1 MKKTIL
7 LSLVIL
13 LVNSLTAQKL
23 SWEISSFFNNQVF
36 PTYSW
41 AVSYLGSEEVTN
53 EAGNFYGDQNGQLGV
68 HIAALK
74 KGQQVKVEID
84 ANEIMDNS
92 VLEFNMLEDATD
104 FFAYPQIL
112 YKWNILETW
121 KQPKPVNIKIRVYV
135 NNQLDRTEQKRI
147 IVRGVNECP
156 YVVTTRQGIMVDL
169 NYVYLSYV
177 NENHPIITET
187 IIPGIMKDGII
198 KQIDGYQ
205 GISKDNYDAV
215 YKQVYAVWHYF
226 NKNNFNYNS
235 LSSYYKGT
243 VSDIPMVQAQFV
255 RTFSEVYKTKQANC
269 VDGTIL
275 MASILTRMG
284 IGAYL
289 VTTPN
294 HCYLAF
300 SLDGSDANL
309 SFIETTLLGADVK
322 DLDAESRKLIQD
334 TKLTNSDTY
343 YRLTLLGKSTYDNF
357 IWALLS
363 GYNNYKKDADKFR
376 GSEAETVFAVTA
388 DNAYNKFLEINYRLL
403 SVKFYREAGLLPINQ

>member
-1 MKKTIL
+1 MKKAL
-7 LSLVIL
+7 LSALTTL
-13 LVNSLTAQKL
+13 LVCSLSAQKL

-41 AVSYLGSEEVTN
+41 AVSYLGAEAVTN

-68 HIAALK
+68 QIAALK
-74 KGQQVKVEID
+74 KGQQVKVEIE

-92 VLEFNMLEDATD
+92 MVEFNMLADATN

-112 YKWNILETW
+112 YKWSVLETW
-121 KQPKPVNIKIRVYV
+121 KQPKPVNIKVKVYV
-135 NNQLDRTEQKRI
+135 NNQLDRAEQKSI

-156 YVVTTRQGIMVDL
+156 YVVTTKQGVMVDL

-177 NENHPIITET
+177 NENHPIITES
-187 IIPGIMKDGII
+187 IIPEIMKEGII

-205 GISKDNYDAV
+205 GVSNGNYDAV

-284 IGAYL
+284 INAYL
-289 VTTPN
+289 ITTPS
-294 HCYLAF
+294 HCYLGF
-300 SLDGSDANL
+300 SLDGSDANM
-309 SFIETTLLGADVK
+309 SFIETTLLGSDVK
-322 DLDAESRKLIQD
+322 ELDAESRKTIQE
-334 TKLTNSDTY
+334 TKLTGSDTY

-363 GYNNYKKDADKFR
+363 GYNNYKKDEAKFR
-376 GSEAETVFAVTA
+376 TNDAETVFSVTA
-388 DNAYNKFLEINYRLL
+388 DDAHSKFLEINYRIL